1 MQKFQFVPRNGGR
14 EYLFLNRSMN
24 ILRTEAG
31 AAPEIKDWLVT
42 RGLAGDSVSQLVVG
56 LFQRL
61 ADHGVPLLRGF
72 VGLQTL
78 HPLYGGQAYIWRR
91 DEPGLSE
98 EAYLRG
104 ASNNEDFQNSPF
116 QYMRDSQLLRFH
128 QNLADVAEPEFE
140 IYRTFRQEGGTDY
153 FVRLFPF
160 TRADGVKREDGV
172 LISLLF
178 DRKGGMAEDEIAE
191 SEAILRVFALAARSA
206 ATYAT
211 ALSVTS
217 AYLGRDAGQR
227 VMDGDIDRGSPS
239 TIRAVI
245 FFADLRGFT
254 PLSER
259 LAGPDMLAMLDDYLD
274 AIARGVL
281 QRGGEVL
288 KFLGDGVLAV
298 FEIDEDDTEC
308 QVACQQGM
316 AAGWDAFAAIDA
328 LNATREAQ
336 GQPTMQLDLAMHIGD
351 VLYGNVGAEGRL
363 DFTVIGPAVNEASR
377 IEALCGEL
385 DRNWLVSDSFYQSAR
400 KCNEAMEPMGRHRL
414 RGLTGERA
422 LYSLPLVRREQ
433 AQKVTPA

>member
-1 MQKFQFVPRNGGR
+1 
-14 EYLFLNRSMN
+14 
-24 ILRTEAG
+24 
-31 AAPEIKDWLVT
+31 
-42 RGLAGDSVSQLVVG
+42 
-56 LFQRL
+56 
-61 ADHGVPLLRGF
+61 
-72 VGLQTL
+72 
-78 HPLYGGQAYIWRR
+78 
-91 DEPGLSE
+91 
-98 EAYLRG
+98 
-104 ASNNEDFQNSPF
+104 
-116 QYMRDSQLLRFH
+116 MRKNQVLRFH
-128 QNLADVAEPEFE
+128 QNLAGVAEPEFE

-153 FVRLFPF
+153 FVRMFPF
-160 TRADGVKREDGV
+160 TRA
-172 LISLLF
+172 
-178 DRKGGMAEDEIAE
+178 KGAE
-191 SEAILRVFALAARSA
+191 SKERILVSMLFNRTGGLSEDDLDELESVLKVFALAAQSA

-211 ALSVTS
+211 ALSVVST
-217 AYLGRDAGQR
+217 YLGRDAGQR

-245 FFADLRGFT
+245 FYADLRGFT
-254 PLSER
+254 PLSEK

-328 LNATREAQ
+328 LNATREAR

-400 KCNEAMEPMGRHRL
+400 KCSDAMEPMGRHRL

-422 LYSLPLVRREQ
+422 LYSLPLEMREK